1 MQLVAVGGLVS
12 SLAVLVCGPGLG
24 RLVDTLPR
32 LRVVAG
38 AVVGQNIT
46 VSLSCLAVLACYHT
60 VSSPPPPARRCT
72 ALAGAPASPHRH
84 QPPSPNIPQPGLNPS
99 LAVPYYPTQHPPPT
113 Q

>member
-60 VSSPPPPARRCT
+60 VS
-72 ALAGAPASPHRH
+72 APA
-84 QPPSPNIPQPGLNPS
+84 PPGAALHCTCRSSSQSAQAAAAI
-99 LAVPYYPTQHPPPT
+99 AQHTTARPKPKLGRA
-113 Q
+113 

>member
-60 VSSPPPPARRCT
+60 VS
-72 ALAGAPASPHRH
+72 APAPPGAALHLQELQPVRTGSSRHR
-84 QPPSPNIPQPGLNPS
+84 P
-99 LAVPYYPTQHPPPT
+99 AYYRPA
-113 Q
+113 